1 MALIFIASTREN
13 SLAAKVSRILQ
24 AKLHD
29 VVLLATDEVAA
40 RKEKFSALITP
51 DIRSLS
57 YQNREI
63 LLESIDAAWY
73 WHAEVSF
80 DQTRAS
86 RSALEREMQQ
96 SFYGVFAGI
105 DDRRWINPPYR
116 IRNTQEKLSQMF
128 FAMNVGLHIPP
139 NVIANHWDAI
149 EWLGD
154 RTIIKMPVVGVLEG
168 EAPKVMHTT
177 ILSRKQRQ
185 LLRKTSA
192 FPGIHQPYVVKKR
205 EWRITVVGDAVF
217 PVAIYTTLDARDD
230 WRKHQRRD
238 GKVRFVSEPLLDKSI
253 EEKCRALLQKLG
265 LRYGAFDFIETP
277 EGEMIFLEVNSAG
290 QYGWLEH
297 ELGLPI
303 SEAIADL
310 LVHIAKCNYEEFGT
324 HQKRRK

>member
-1 MALIFIASTREN
+1 MARILIASTREN
-13 SLAAKVSRILQ
+13 DLTTRVSRILQ
-24 AKLHD
+24 AKSHD
-29 VVLLATDEVAA
+29 VIVLSTDEIVS
-40 RKEKFSALITP
+40 RKENFSVFITP

-63 LLESIDAAWY
+63 PFESIDAAWY
-73 WHAEVSF
+73 WHAEVSL
-80 DQTRAS
+80 DQTRTS
-86 RSALEREMQQ
+86 RLALEREMQQ

-116 IRNTQEKLSQMF
+116 VRNTQEKLSQMF
-128 FAMNVGLHIPP
+128 SAIDVGLHIPP

-168 EAPKVMHTT
+168 DIPKVMHTT
-177 ILSRKQRQ
+177 VLSRKQRH
-185 LLRKTSA
+185 LLKETSS
-192 FPGIHQPYVVKKR
+192 FPGIHQPYITKKR
-205 EWRITVVGDAVF
+205 EWRLTVVGDAVF
-217 PVAIYTTLDARDD
+217 PVAIYTALDAKDD
-230 WRKHQRRD
+230 WRKHQHR
-238 GKVRFVSEPLLDKSI
+238 GSKVRFVSEPLLDESI
-253 EEKCRALLQKLG
+253 EEKCKALLQKLG

-290 QYGWLEH
+290 QYGWLEY

-310 LVHIAKCNYEEFGT
+310 LIRIAERRYEESET
-324 HQKRRK
+324 HLDCLL

>member
-1 MALIFIASTREN
+1 MALIFIASTHEN
-13 SLAAKVSRILQ
+13 SLATKVFQILQ
-24 AKLHD
+24 ARSHD
-29 VVLLATDEVAA
+29 VVLLATDDIAN
-40 RKEKFSALITP
+40 RKENFSAFITP
-51 DIRSLS
+51 DTRSLS

-63 LLESIDAAWY
+63 SLESIDAAWY
-73 WHAEVSF
+73 WHAEVSL
-80 DQTRAS
+80 DQTHTS

-128 FAMNVGLHIPP
+128 LAMDVGLHVPS
-139 NVIANHWDAI
+139 NVVTNHWGVV
-149 EWLGD
+149 EGLGD

-168 EAPKVMHTT
+168 ETPKVMHTT

-185 LLRKTSA
+185 LLRETSP
-192 FPGIHQPYVVKKR
+192 FPGVHQPYIVKKR

-217 PVAIYTTLDARDD
+217 PVAIYTALDAKDD
-230 WRKHQRRD
+230 WRKHQHRD
-238 GKVRFVSEPLLDKSI
+238 GKVRFISEPLVDKSI
-253 EEKCRALLQKLG
+253 EEKCKALLQKLG
-265 LRYGAFDFIETP
+265 LRYGAFDFIETA
-277 EGEMIFLEVNSAG
+277 EGKMIFLEVNSAG

-310 LVHIAKCNYEEFGT
+310 LVCIAK
-324 HQKRRK
+324 RD

>member
-1 MALIFIASTREN
+1 MALILIASTHEN

-29 VVLLATDEVAA
+29 VVLLATDEIAN
-40 RKEKFSALITP
+40 RKEKFSALIAP
-51 DIRSLS
+51 DTRSLT

-63 LLESIDAAWY
+63 PLESIDAAWY
-73 WHAEVSF
+73 WHAEASL

-86 RSALEREMQQ
+86 HSALEREIQQ

-105 DDRRWINPPYR
+105 DDRRWINPPYH

-128 FAMNVGLHIPP
+128 FAMDVGLHIPP

-149 EWLGD
+149 EGLGS
-154 RTIIKMPVVGVLEG
+154 RTIIKMPVVGLLEG
-168 EAPKVMHTT
+168 ETPKVMHTT

-185 LLRKTSA
+185 LLRETSS
-192 FPGIHQPYVVKKR
+192 FPGVHQPYILKKR

-217 PVAIYTTLDARDD
+217 PVAIYTTLDAKDD
-230 WRKHQRRD
+230 WRRHQHRD

-253 EEKCRALLQKLG
+253 GEKCKALLQKLG

-277 EGEMIFLEVNSAG
+277 EGQMIFLEVNSAG
-290 QYGWLEH
+290 QYGWLEQ
-297 ELGLPI
+297 ELDLPI

-310 LVHIAKCNYEEFGT
+310 LVHIAECDYEI
-324 HQKRRK
+324 KS